1 MRIAFLALTVSF
13 GLPAIGQAEVQ
24 RAQVVSPASASTADR
39 ALLDRYCVTCHNDRL
54 KTAGLTLAGLDPG
67 RVENAPEI
75 WEKVVRKLHASDM
88 PPPGVSRPEKAAS
101 DLLVTR
107 LEAALDRVA
116 EAAPNPGRPVVHR
129 LNRAEY
135 INTVRDLLRVEL
147 EGPSLLPADDLAE
160 GFDNMAGALTVSPLL
175 MERYLAAAKRVSRLA
190 VGDPTIGPS
199 FEARVYQIPSLLM
212 QDDRMS
218 EDLPFGSRGGIASHH
233 RFPLNGEYRIKVLLR
248 RTMYGMIR
256 GLREPQQLEIRI
268 DGTLVKAFTV
278 GGGDRGRPAPMS
290 FEQVRASP
298 EWEQY
303 LQNADAH
310 LEVTVPVAAGSRVV
324 GVSFVRRHWE
334 LESVMQSGP
343 TLFALSGD
351 ASISS
356 PSGKREAAIDS
367 VAIAGPYDATGSGDT
382 TSRQRLFVC
391 RPGTRA
397 EEGPCA
403 RRILSTVAQ
412 RAFRRPVS
420 DSDIQELLRFY
431 ATGLK
436 EGGFE
441 NGIQEALVRIL
452 VDPEFLFRIER
463 DPADVEPGDVSR
475 ITDLE
480 LASRLSFFLW
490 SSIPDD
496 TLLNLAKRGKL
507 SDPVVLDQQVR
518 RMLTDDRSKALVAN
532 FVSQWLELRSLQGIA
547 PNPERFPESVFD
559 ENLRDAFKRETE
571 LFVESQLRDDRSLVD
586 LLTADYTFVN
596 ERLARHYGIANIYGS
611 RFRRVTLT
619 DDRRGGLLGQGS
631 ILMLTSYPDR
641 TSPVLRGKWL
651 LDNVFGT
658 PPPPPPPDVPA
669 LQETAGGKPVSL
681 RQAMEQHR
689 TNPVCATCH
698 VRMDPLGL
706 ALENFDAIGR
716 WRTINEDGTPIDVS
730 GSLPDGTHFEGVAG
744 LRTLAVSHRDDL
756 VRTFTEK
763 LLMYATGRGIEYYD
777 MPAVR
782 QILREAARSDDRW
795 SSIILGVVKS
805 IPFQMRRSEQ

>member
-1 MRIAFLALTVSF
+1 MRVAFLALTAF
-13 GLPAIGQAEVQ
+13 IGLQAIGQASVQ
-24 RAQVVSPASASTADR
+24 REPVVSPASSSTSDR
-39 ALLDRYCVTCHNDRL
+39 GLLDRYCVTCHNDRS

-75 WEKVVRKLHASDM
+75 WEKVVRKLRASEM
-88 PPPGVSRPEKAAS
+88 PPPGVPRPEKAAS
-101 DLLVTR
+101 DLLVAR
-107 LEAALDRVA
+107 LEASLDRVA

-135 INTVRDLLRVEL
+135 INAVRDLLRVEL
-147 EGPSLLPADDLAE
+147 EPSVLPADDVTE
-160 GFDNMAGALTVSPLL
+160 GFDNMAGGLTVSPLL

-190 VGDPTIGPS
+190 VGDPAIGPS
-199 FEARVYQIPSLLM
+199 FEARVYQIPSMLM
-212 QDDRMS
+212 QGDRMN
-218 EDLPFGSRGGIASHH
+218 EDLPFGSRGGIAIRH
-233 RFPLNGEYRIKVLLR
+233 RFALDGEYRIKLLLR
-248 RTMYGMIR
+248 RNLYSLIR
-256 GLREPQQLEIRI
+256 GLREPQQLEIRL

-278 GGGDRGRPAPMS
+278 GGGDRGRPPPIS
-290 FEQVRASP
+290 FEQARASP
-298 EWEQY
+298 EWDQY
-303 LQNADAH
+303 LQGADAH
-310 LEVTVPVAAGSRVV
+310 LEVVVPVAAGSRLV
-324 GVSFVRRHWE
+324 GVSFVRRDWE
-334 LESVMQSGP
+334 LESVMQPGS
-343 TLFALSGD
+343 TAFAFSSN

-356 PSGKREAAIDS
+356 PSGKGEAAIDS

-382 TSRQRLFVC
+382 ASRQRLIVC
-391 RPGTRA
+391 RPGAQA
-397 EEGPCA
+397 EEAPCA

-420 DSDIQELLRFY
+420 DRDIQALWRFY
-431 ATGLK
+431 ETGRE

-441 NGIQEALVRIL
+441 NGIQEALTRIL

-463 DPADVEPGDVSR
+463 DPADVEPGDVPR

-496 TLLNLAKRGKL
+496 TLLNLATRGEL
-507 SDPVVLDQQVR
+507 GDPVVLEQQVR
-518 RMLTDDRSKALVAN
+518 RMLADDRSKALVDN
-532 FVSQWLELRSLQGIA
+532 FATQWLELRSLQGIT
-547 PNPERFPESVFD
+547 PNPVQFPETVFD
-559 ENLRDAFKRETE
+559 ENLRNALKRETE
-571 LFVESQLRDDRSLVD
+571 LFLESQLREDRSVVD
-586 LLTADYTFVN
+586 LLTANYTFVN
-596 ERLARHYGIANIYGS
+596 ERLARHYGIANVYGS
-611 RFRRVTLT
+611 RFRRVTLA
-619 DDRRGGLLGQGS
+619 DDQRGGLLGQGS
-631 ILMLTSYPDR
+631 ILMLTSYPNR

-658 PPPPPPPDVPA
+658 PPPPPPPNVPA
-669 LQETAGGKPVSL
+669 LQEEIGGKPVSL

-716 WRTINEDGTPIDVS
+716 WRTIGEDGTPIDAS

-744 LRTLAVSHRDDL
+744 LRKLAVSRRDDL
-756 VRTFTEK
+756 VRTLTEK

-782 QILREAARSDDRW
+782 QILREAARSDYRW

-805 IPFQMRRSEQ
+805 IPLQMRRSES